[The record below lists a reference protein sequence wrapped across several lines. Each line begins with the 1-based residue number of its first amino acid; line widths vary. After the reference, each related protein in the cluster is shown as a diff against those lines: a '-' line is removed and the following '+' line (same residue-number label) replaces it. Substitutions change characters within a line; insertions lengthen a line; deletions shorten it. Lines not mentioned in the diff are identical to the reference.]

1 MSLFNKMPKA
11 QKDRLVSHT
20 PLPTLQDVA
29 DLAAV
34 STATVSRCL
43 NNSGHVTEKT
53 RLKVQQA
60 IQTLG
65 YSPNFGAQA
74 LAAKRTNTIGAI
86 IPTMEN
92 AIFARGIQAFQET
105 LAENGITLIIASC
118 SYRPEL
124 EEEQIRSL
132 VARGADALL
141 LIGQSRPAATY
152 QFLARR
158 NIPYVLAWAHK
169 KDSQHC
175 YIGFDNQAAAQ
186 TITRQVLEL
195 GHRTLG
201 VIVGLTRNNDR
212 ARDRITGIEHAIADY
227 GAQTAPL
234 QVIEAEYT
242 FQEGAKALDQLL
254 ANPTPPTA
262 VICGND
268 VLAVGAVKRA
278 KQLGLAVP
286 EDLSITGFADIEV
299 SELIDPELTTVH
311 VPHREMGIAAAK
323 SLIAMLKTQTPVES
337 HLLETRIVNRQSL
350 GPAKPH

>member
-92 AIFARGIQAFQET
+92 AIFARGMQAFQET

-141 LIGQSRPAATY
+141 LIGQSRPDATY

-169 KDSQHC
+169 KDSEHC

-195 GHRTLG
+195 GHRNLG
-201 VIVGLTRNNDR
+201 VIVGLTQNNDR
-212 ARDRITGIEHAIADY
+212 ARDRITGIEHAIADH
-227 GAQTAPL
+227 GAKTAPL

-350 GPAKPH
+350 GPVKPH

>member
-195 GHRTLG
+195 GHRNLG

-234 QVIEAEYT
+234 QVMEAEYT

>member
-92 AIFARGIQAFQET
+92 AIFARGMQAFQET

-169 KDSQHC
+169 KESQHC

-195 GHRTLG
+195 GHRNLG

-323 SLIAMLKTQTPVES
+323 SLIAMLKTQTPAES

-350 GPAKPH
+350 GPVKPH

>member
-1 MSLFNKMPKA
+1 M
-11 QKDRLVSHT
+11 SHT

-92 AIFARGIQAFQET
+92 AIFARGMQAFQET

-141 LIGQSRPAATY
+141 LIGQSRPDATY

-169 KDSQHC
+169 KDSEHC

-195 GHRTLG
+195 GHRNLG
-201 VIVGLTRNNDR
+201 VIVGLTQNNDR
-212 ARDRITGIEHAIADY
+212 ARDRITGIEHAIADH
-227 GAQTAPL
+227 GAKTAPL

>member
-1 MSLFNKMPKA
+1 MSLLNKMLKA

-92 AIFARGIQAFQET
+92 AIFARGMQAFQET

-118 SYRPEL
+118 SYCPEL

-195 GHRTLG
+195 GHRNLG

-212 ARDRITGIEHAIADY
+212 ARDRIIGIEHAIADY

-337 HLLETRIVNRQSL
+337 HLLKTRIVNRQSL

>member
-1 MSLFNKMPKA
+1 M
-11 QKDRLVSHT
+11 SHT

-195 GHRTLG
+195 GHRNLG

>member
-1 MSLFNKMPKA
+1 
-11 QKDRLVSHT
+11 VSHT

-92 AIFARGIQAFQET
+92 AIFARGMQAFQET

-195 GHRTLG
+195 GHRNLG

-254 ANPTPPTA
+254 ANPSPPTA

>member
-92 AIFARGIQAFQET
+92 AIFARGMQAFQET

-169 KDSQHC
+169 KDSEHC

-195 GHRTLG
+195 GHRNLG
-201 VIVGLTRNNDR
+201 VIVGLTQNNDR
-212 ARDRITGIEHAIADY
+212 ARDRITGIEHAIADH
-227 GAQTAPL
+227 GAKTAPL

-350 GPAKPH
+350 GPVKPH

>member
-105 LAENGITLIIASC
+105 LAENGLTLIIASC

-169 KDSQHC
+169 KESQHC

-195 GHRTLG
+195 GHRNLG

-254 ANPTPPTA
+254 ANPSPPTA

>member
-92 AIFARGIQAFQET
+92 AIFARGMQAFQET

-195 GHRTLG
+195 GHRNLG

-227 GAQTAPL
+227 GAQTAQL

>member
-169 KDSQHC
+169 KESQHC

-195 GHRTLG
+195 GHRNLG

-254 ANPTPPTA
+254 ANPSPPTA

>member
-195 GHRTLG
+195 GHRNLG

-350 GPAKPH
+350 GPVKPH

>member
-92 AIFARGIQAFQET
+92 AIFARGMQAFQET

-195 GHRTLG
+195 GHRNLG

-212 ARDRITGIEHAIADY
+212 ARDRITGIEHAIADF

>member
-92 AIFARGIQAFQET
+92 AIFARGMQAFQET

-195 GHRTLG
+195 GHRNLG

-234 QVIEAEYT
+234 QVIEAEST

-254 ANPTPPTA
+254 ANPRPPTA

>member
-11 QKDRLVSHT
+11 QRDRLVSHT

-92 AIFARGIQAFQET
+92 AIFARGMQAFQET

-195 GHRTLG
+195 GHRNLG

>member
-1 MSLFNKMPKA
+1 MSLLNKMLKA

-92 AIFARGIQAFQET
+92 AIFARGMQAFQET

-195 GHRTLG
+195 GHRNLG

>member
-92 AIFARGIQAFQET
+92 AIFARGMQAFQET

-195 GHRTLG
+195 GHRNLG

-350 GPAKPH
+350 GPVKPH

>member
-11 QKDRLVSHT
+11 QRDRLVSHT

-74 LAAKRTNTIGAI
+74 MAAKRTNTIGAI

-92 AIFARGIQAFQET
+92 AIFARGMQAFQET

-169 KDSQHC
+169 KESQHC

-195 GHRTLG
+195 GHRNLG

-212 ARDRITGIEHAIADY
+212 ARDRITPRD
-227 GAQTAPL
+227 
-234 QVIEAEYT
+234 
-242 FQEGAKALDQLL
+242 
-254 ANPTPPTA
+254 N
-262 VICGND
+262 
-268 VLAVGAVKRA
+268 
-278 KQLGLAVP
+278 
-286 EDLSITGFADIEV
+286 
-299 SELIDPELTTVH
+299 
-311 VPHREMGIAAAK
+311 
-323 SLIAMLKTQTPVES
+323 SL
-337 HLLETRIVNRQSL
+337 
-350 GPAKPH
+350 

>member
-60 IQTLG
+60 IHTLG

-195 GHRTLG
+195 GHRNLG

-254 ANPTPPTA
+254 ANPSPPTA

>member
-195 GHRTLG
+195 GHRNLG

-323 SLIAMLKTQTPVES
+323 SLIAMLKTQSPVES

>member
-141 LIGQSRPAATY
+141 LIGQSRPDATY

-158 NIPYVLAWAHK
+158 NIPYVLAWAYK
-169 KDSQHC
+169 KDSEHC

-195 GHRTLG
+195 GHRNLG
-201 VIVGLTRNNDR
+201 VIVGLTQNNDR
-212 ARDRITGIEHAIADY
+212 ARDRITGIEHAIADH
-227 GAQTAPL
+227 GAKTAPL

-254 ANPTPPTA
+254 ANPNPPTA

>member
-92 AIFARGIQAFQET
+92 AIFARGMQAFQET
-105 LAENGITLIIASC
+105 LAENGLTLIIASC

-195 GHRTLG
+195 GHRNLG

>member
-92 AIFARGIQAFQET
+92 AIFARGMQAFQET
-105 LAENGITLIIASC
+105 LAENGLTLIIASC

-195 GHRTLG
+195 GHRNLG

-227 GAQTAPL
+227 GAQTAQL

>member
-1 MSLFNKMPKA
+1 M
-11 QKDRLVSHT
+11 SHT

-92 AIFARGIQAFQET
+92 AIFARGMQAFQET

-169 KDSQHC
+169 KESQHC

-195 GHRTLG
+195 GHRNLG

-350 GPAKPH
+350 GPVKPH

>member
-92 AIFARGIQAFQET
+92 AIFARGMQAFQET

-141 LIGQSRPAATY
+141 LIGQSRPDATY

-169 KDSQHC
+169 KDSEHC

-195 GHRTLG
+195 GHRNLG
-201 VIVGLTRNNDR
+201 VIVGLTQNNDR
-212 ARDRITGIEHAIADY
+212 ARDRITGIEHAIADH
-227 GAQTAPL
+227 GAKTAPL

-254 ANPTPPTA
+254 ANPNPPTA

-350 GPAKPH
+350 GPVKPH

>member
-92 AIFARGIQAFQET
+92 AIFARGMQAFQET

-169 KDSQHC
+169 KESHHC

-195 GHRTLG
+195 GHRNLG

-350 GPAKPH
+350 GPVKPH

>member
-92 AIFARGIQAFQET
+92 AIFARGMQAFQET

-169 KDSQHC
+169 KESQHC

-195 GHRTLG
+195 GHRNLG
-201 VIVGLTRNNDR
+201 VIVGLTQNNDR
-212 ARDRITGIEHAIADY
+212 ARDRITGIEHAIADH
-227 GAQTAPL
+227 GAKTAPL

-254 ANPTPPTA
+254 ANPSPPTA

-350 GPAKPH
+350 GPVKPH

>member
-195 GHRTLG
+195 GHRNLG

-254 ANPTPPTA
+254 ANPSPPTA

>member
-92 AIFARGIQAFQET
+92 AIFARGMQAFQET

-169 KDSQHC
+169 KESQHC

-195 GHRTLG
+195 GHRNLG

-212 ARDRITGIEHAIADY
+212 ARDRIIGIEHAIADY
-227 GAQTAPL
+227 GAQTTPL

-350 GPAKPH
+350 GPVKPH

>member
-1 MSLFNKMPKA
+1 M
-11 QKDRLVSHT
+11 SHT

-92 AIFARGIQAFQET
+92 AIFARGMQAFQET

-169 KDSQHC
+169 KESQHC

-186 TITRQVLEL
+186 TITRQVLGL
-195 GHRTLG
+195 GHRNLG

-278 KQLGLAVP
+278 KQLELAVP

-337 HLLETRIVNRQSL
+337 HLLETRIVNRRSL
-350 GPAKPH
+350 GPVKPH

>member
-169 KDSQHC
+169 KESQHC

-195 GHRTLG
+195 GHRNLG

-350 GPAKPH
+350 GPVKPH

>member
-1 MSLFNKMPKA
+1 MSHA
-11 QKDRLVSHT
+11 

-92 AIFARGIQAFQET
+92 AIFARGMQAFQET

-195 GHRTLG
+195 GHRNLG

-254 ANPTPPTA
+254 ANPSPPTA

>member
-1 MSLFNKMPKA
+1 M
-11 QKDRLVSHT
+11 SHT

-92 AIFARGIQAFQET
+92 AIFARGMQAFQET

-141 LIGQSRPAATY
+141 LIGQSRPDATY

-158 NIPYVLAWAHK
+158 NIPYVLAWAYK
-169 KDSQHC
+169 KDSEHC

-195 GHRTLG
+195 GHRNLG
-201 VIVGLTRNNDR
+201 VIVGLTQNNDR
-212 ARDRITGIEHAIADY
+212 ARDRITGIERAIADH

-337 HLLETRIVNRQSL
+337 HLLETRIVNRQTL
-350 GPAKPH
+350 GPVKPH

>member
-74 LAAKRTNTIGAI
+74 LAAKRTNSIGAI

-92 AIFARGIQAFQET
+92 AIFARGMQAFQET

-169 KDSQHC
+169 KESQHC

-195 GHRTLG
+195 GHRNLG

-337 HLLETRIVNRQSL
+337 HLLETRIVNRRSL
-350 GPAKPH
+350 GPVKPH

>member
-1 MSLFNKMPKA
+1 MSLFNKMSKA

-92 AIFARGIQAFQET
+92 AIFARGMQAFQET

-195 GHRTLG
+195 GHRNLG

-242 FQEGAKALDQLL
+242 FQEGAKALDRLL

>member
-92 AIFARGIQAFQET
+92 AIFARGMQAFQET

-195 GHRTLG
+195 GHRNLG

-227 GAQTAPL
+227 GAQTAQL

-242 FQEGAKALDQLL
+242 FQEGAKALDQVL
-254 ANPTPPTA
+254 ANPTPPPA

>member
-92 AIFARGIQAFQET
+92 AIFARGMQAFQET

-169 KDSQHC
+169 KESQHC

-195 GHRTLG
+195 GHRNLG
-201 VIVGLTRNNDR
+201 VIVGLTQNNDR
-212 ARDRITGIEHAIADY
+212 ARDRITGIEHAIADH
-227 GAQTAPL
+227 GAKTAPL

-350 GPAKPH
+350 GPVKPH

>member
-1 MSLFNKMPKA
+1 M
-11 QKDRLVSHT
+11 SHT

-43 NNSGHVTEKT
+43 NKSGHVTEKT

-92 AIFARGIQAFQET
+92 AIFARGMQAFQET

-141 LIGQSRPAATY
+141 LIGQSRPDATY

-169 KDSQHC
+169 KDSEHC

-195 GHRTLG
+195 GHRNLG
-201 VIVGLTRNNDR
+201 VIVGLTQNNDR
-212 ARDRITGIEHAIADY
+212 ARDRITGIEHAIADH
-227 GAQTAPL
+227 GAKTAPL

-254 ANPTPPTA
+254 ANPTP
-262 VICGND
+262 
-268 VLAVGAVKRA
+268 
-278 KQLGLAVP
+278 QLRL
-286 EDLSITGFADIEV
+286 FA
-299 SELIDPELTTVH
+299 
-311 VPHREMGIAAAK
+311 EMMFWRWA
-323 SLIAMLKTQTPVES
+323 
-337 HLLETRIVNRQSL
+337 R
-350 GPAKPH
+350 